1 MKGKT
6 FKNRVLSLLMVFA
19 MLLSVVA
26 AYVVPTETALADE
39 TNDYATIV
47 GDMSQIGV
55 TTVSWDPASSSPRM
69 DYLGQGYYYKEITF
83 TETTEDK
90 NIEFKIAFNGSWT
103 KNIGYEGNN
112 AATNIKVTVPAGT
125 SSIAILANAD
135 AMRAYNSIQHASIID
150 NYLST
155 LGKVDKAPYGFA
167 AIAGNVD
174 TLAGSGFANWDPT
187 GGNSGAGVMSY
198 IGKGYYYKDITF
210 DALTEAATVEFKAVF
225 GGAWGTGDIGN
236 NGQNYVLTI
245 PAGATHVEVYADTT
259 NWKIYTSLEHTDE
272 ITALW
277 KEITGPYEIAAVAGN
292 FDAFT
297 GSGLNSWDPTGGSD
311 GAGLMEYLEKGYY
324 YKKISFEEL
333 TGAKTA
339 EFKAVFGGDWGKD
352 GDIGN
357 NGSNYVLSI
366 PAGSTY
372 VEIIADTTAW
382 KLYNSVEH
390 ATAVANILA
399 GKAPDAGS
407 EEEKPGDEEE
417 KVIAVDNVQ
426 ISIDG
431 TKTDML
437 VYMNGVY
444 EAKATLNSGSH
455 TVQLYVNGE
464 TSGSEKTVAVTED
477 DTDVYFRLQNGE
489 LKNSVNSKMIH
500 TAAFTGSL
508 GSIKF
513 VDASGNEYSISD
525 WAPENPNGELEYI
538 GGGLYKGTFVFKDT
552 AAKNFAYKVAYDDKW
567 DYSHGN
573 GGSDISVEVPEG
585 TESITIL
592 CDEANGKVYDS
603 VRTPSIVTSHN
614 NNVQKTRNPY
624 TLTINLAGSMNGW
637 SGSATGWEFTQI
649 AETVYRFQTT
659 LAAGSYEYKVVFDQT
674 DWYEAG
680 GNQSVTVAED
690 QTVVFIYDAET
701 EKIYNSVDHAENILV
716 ALGLIEA
723 PAEMEV
729 IDGDRGTTTFVAIT
743 DEGKTVTLYYGLKSE
758 VEANGSSAL
767 KSAKM
772 TEKTDDK
779 GVYESEEFY
788 FGDAAL
794 DYVFYYDV
802 AGERVLDAAKETV
815 TIGGAEYS
823 HYTRDTFTGRK
834 VNLPGSFP
842 DKSWDAGSHQ
852 MTYVGNGL
860 YKYTYEN
867 LPAANYEYK
876 IAIGGAWDP
885 ENYGA
890 SGVLKG
896 DNMSVSV
903 PVTQDVTFYYN
914 DFSHYTV
921 NSVDYVFADIT
932 LTGTG
937 ITGTTKLTDEALKG
951 IYSVAVNLAAGTYSD
966 YKIVYNNNE
975 YAVPSFTLA
984 EGKTVNFYFDPMTG
998 VYYHDAS
1005 DKKVETE
1012 HIYYTTKDKEYKS
1025 IFGSVEQNANVT
1037 FTIETGMD
1045 IGSVN
1050 MVVKGLE
1057 SKNLVMTKGEAKDGV
1072 QKWTV
1077 TTSFAKIGEYD
1088 YYFVLSNGSDIA
1100 VYGDDSNY
1108 AGAGKVCGLSDCT
1121 PFEFVVHVE
1130 GFETPD
1136 WMKNAVIYQIFPDR
1150 FYNGNIEND
1159 KAQESARGDV
1169 DYEFV
1174 EDWYTLPENPE
1185 QEGLL
1190 TEEQYKE
1197 HGALWGDGQWS
1208 NEIYGGDLE
1217 GIYER
1222 IDYLKALG
1230 VNVIY
1235 LNPIFSSI
1243 SNHRYDACD
1252 YMDIDPILGTLGDF
1266 EELVEFAE
1274 ANDMKIILDGVFN
1287 HVSDDSIYFDRYYK
1301 FLGKSEKIGAYPYW
1315 AYVYDYMAEK
1325 SVDQAAAEKAAKDYF
1340 TAEYG
1345 ITDYAYVTWFKVE
1358 NKTTTNADKIGLRAG
1373 KPVYSYEGWW
1383 GYDSMPVVY
1392 STNGSE
1398 YQTGNWAEEII
1409 YNEEGTSV
1417 TQYWISKGNNGWRLD
1432 VANEVSDET
1441 WQEFRKSVKA
1451 LDSDAVIIGEI
1462 WDDATHYLMGDMYD
1476 SVMNYVFR
1484 NAVLGFAKGDN
1495 AETAMETLE
1504 RIRERYPEEAFYAM
1518 MNLVGS
1524 HDTTRVLSFLDG
1536 IDDDRNQKD
1545 EASAF
1550 PKYDTTSDAAKKRQ
1564 YLVALMQFTYAGAP
1578 TIYYGDEIG
1587 MVGSDDPDDRRAME
1601 WGKGNKELVTW
1612 YATLAAIR
1620 AQHDVLRTGT
1630 VEPIVVN
1637 NSVMG
1642 YVRRDADEVMIIL
1655 VNNATSDK
1663 EVTIDL
1669 ATLKVD
1675 ADKLTDLLTNKAATI
1690 ADGKLTV
1697 TVPAVNGVILSETVK
1712 TYTVDQDNL
1721 APAYD
1726 PAYIGGADLTPDED
1740 EKPEDP
1746 KPEDPKP
1753 EEPKDESIAVEG
1765 SGITKEDVTIAEDNK
1780 KNEVVKED
1788 GKDKVV
1794 LGNDKMPDVIIK
1806 AETSIVDEEAFF
1818 VRQYLVEGELYKE
1831 TAAQLEEKL
1840 KEVDEFKMIEINLYA
1855 GDGKQLTQLDGYVYV
1870 TIPVPTDIEVSA
1882 GNVLAVYRV
1891 NDDGSFTNCNATV
1904 VNGEI
1909 TFRTDHFSTFVI
1921 VEQAKTAVAPQ
1932 TGDNSMPGVY
1942 FLVLL
1947 AGFAVAMAGVANK
1960 RKYVK

>member
-6 FKNRVLSLLMVFA
+6 FRKRVLSLMMVFA

-26 AYVVPTETALADE
+26 AYVVPTETTLADTTSE
-39 TNDYATIV
+39 YAAVV
-47 GDMSQIGV
+47 GDMSAIGV
-55 TTVSWDPASSSPRM
+55 TSVSWDPASSSPRM
-69 DYLGQGYYYKEITF
+69 DYLGNGYFYKEITF
-83 TETTEDK
+83 AETTEDK
-90 NIEFKIAFNGSWT
+90 NIEFKIAFNGGWD
-103 KNIGYEGNN
+103 KNIGFEGNN

-125 SSIAILANAD
+125 SSIEILANAD

-225 GGAWGTGDIGN
+225 GGAWGAGDIGN

-357 NGSNYVLSI
+357 NGGNYVLSI

-508 GSIKF
+508 SGIKF
-513 VDASGNEYSISD
+513 VDANGEEYSIGE
-525 WAPENPNGELEYI
+525 WAPADANAELDYI

-552 AAKNFAYKVAYDDKW
+552 AAKTFEYKVAYDDAW
-567 DYSHGN
+567 NYSHGN
-573 GGSDISVEVPEG
+573 GGSNIGVEVPEG

-637 SGSATGWEFTQI
+637 SGSVAGWEFTQI

-659 LAAGSYEYKVVFDQT
+659 LAAGSYEYKVVFDKT

-680 GNQSVTVAED
+680 GNQAINVAEE

-701 EKIYNSVDHAENILV
+701 EKIYNSVSHAEDILV
-716 ALGLIEA
+716 VLGLIEA

-729 IDGDRGTTTFVAIT
+729 VDGDRGTTTFVAIT
-743 DEGKTVTLYYGLKSE
+743 DAGKEVTLYYGKKSE
-758 VEANGSSAL
+758 VEANGTSAL
-767 KSAKM
+767 KSVKM
-772 TEKTDDK
+772 TEKADDK
-779 GVYESEEFY
+779 GVYVSEDFY

-802 AGERVLDAAKETV
+802 AGERTLDGAKETV
-815 TIGGAEYS
+815 TIGGKDYS
-823 HYTRDTFTGRK
+823 NYTRPEFTGRK

-867 LPAANYEYK
+867 LPAAGYEYK
-876 IAIGGAWDP
+876 VAIGGAWDP

-890 SGVLKG
+890 NGALMG
-896 DNMSVSV
+896 ANMSVTV

-921 NSVDYVFADIT
+921 NSIDYVFADIT

-937 ITGTTKLTDEALKG
+937 IDGSVKLTDNELKG
-951 IYSVAVNLAAGTYSD
+951 IYSVAVDLSAGTYSNF
-966 YKIVYNNNE
+966 KIAYDGKE
-975 YAVPSFTLA
+975 YTVPSFTLTEA
-984 EGKTVNFYFDPMTG
+984 KTVNFYFDPMTC

-1012 HIYYTTKDKEYKS
+1012 HIYYTTKDKAYKS
-1025 IFGSVEQNANVT
+1025 IFGSVEQNKNVT

-1045 IGSVN
+1045 VASVSL
-1050 MVVKGLE
+1050 VVKGLDGKTLTME
-1057 SKNLVMTKGEAKDGV
+1057 KGAAANGV
-1072 QKWTV
+1072 QKWSV
-1077 TTSFAKIGEYD
+1077 TTSFAKVGEYA

-1100 VYGDDSNY
+1100 VYGDDGSY
-1108 AGAGKVCGLSDCT
+1108 AGVGKVCGLSDCT
-1121 PFEFVVHVE
+1121 PYELVVHVE

-1159 KAQESARGDV
+1159 KAQESARGEV

-1174 EDWYTLPENPE
+1174 DDWYLLPENPE

-1197 HGALWGDGQWS
+1197 HGAFYGDGQWS

-1217 GIYER
+1217 GIFER

-1235 LNPIFSSI
+1235 LNPIFASI

-1252 YMDIDPILGTLGDF
+1252 YTEIDPILGTLGDF
-1266 EELVEFAE
+1266 EELVEVAE
-1274 ANDMKIILDGVFN
+1274 ENGMKIILDGVFN

-1315 AYVYDYMAEK
+1315 AYVYDYMAEN
-1325 SVDQAAAEKAAKDYF
+1325 SVNQAAAEAAAKDYF
-1340 TAEYG
+1340 TEEYG
-1345 ITDYAYVTWFKVE
+1345 ITDYSYTEWFEVY
-1358 NKTTTNADKIGLRAG
+1358 NQPMGSTVDNIGLRAG
-1373 KPVYSYEGWW
+1373 KTVYNYDGWW
-1383 GYDSMPVVY
+1383 GYDSMPIIY

-1398 YQTGNWAEEII
+1398 FQTGNWAEEII
-1409 YNEEGTSV
+1409 YNEDGTSV

-1441 WQEFRKSVKA
+1441 WQEFRESVKA

-1462 WDDATHYLMGDMYD
+1462 WDDATKYLMGDMYD

-1484 NAVLGFAKGDN
+1484 NAVLGFANGDT
-1495 AETAMETLE
+1495 ATTAMETLE
-1504 RIRERYPEEAFYAM
+1504 KIRERYPEEAFYAM

-1536 IDDDRNQKD
+1536 IGDDRAQKD

-1550 PKYDTTSDAAKKRQ
+1550 PTYEATSDAAKKRQ

-1620 AQHDVLRTGT
+1620 AQHDVLRTGS

-1637 NSVMG
+1637 DSVMG

-1663 EVTIDL
+1663 EVTINL
-1669 ATLKVD
+1669 AEINVD
-1675 ADKLTDLLTNKAATI
+1675 ADTLTDLLTNEAATI
-1690 ADGKLTV
+1690 AEGKLTV
-1697 TVPAVNGVILSETVK
+1697 TVPAVNGVILSDTVK
-1712 TYTVDQDNL
+1712 TYTVDQNNL

-1740 EKPEDP
+1740 P
-1746 KPEDPKP
+1746 KPEPKP
-1753 EEPKDESIAVEG
+1753 EEPKDENIAVEG
-1765 SGITKEDVTIAEDNK
+1765 SGIDKEDVTIAEDNK
-1780 KNEVVKED
+1780 NNTVVKEN
-1788 GKDKVV
+1788 GEEKVV
-1794 LGNDKMPDVIIK
+1794 IRNDKMPDLSIK
-1806 AETSIVDEEAFF
+1806 GETDTLDKDAFF
-1818 VRQYLVEGELYKE
+1818 VRKYLVEGELFKE
-1831 TAAQLEEKL
+1831 TVAQMDKKL
-1840 KEVDEFKMIEINLYA
+1840 KEIEDFKVLEINLYS
-1855 GDGKQLTQLDGYVYV
+1855 GEGVQITQLEDYVYV
-1870 TIPVPTDIEVSA
+1870 TIPMPTDITVAE
-1882 GNVLAVYRV
+1882 GNVLVVYRV

-1909 TFRTDHFSTFVI
+1909 TFRTNHFSTFVI
-1921 VEQAKTAVAPQ
+1921 VEQAKTAVVPE
-1932 TGDNSMPGVY
+1932 TGDNNMAGVY
-1942 FLVLL
+1942 FFILL
-1947 AGFAVAMAGVANK
+1947 AGCAVAMAGVANR